1 MANTEGGEKTEPAT
15 PKKRR
20 EARQNGQVMKSQEV
34 NTAVILLVLFFT
46 LQLMG
51 LDIIKRMAAFI
62 TTFISPETM
71 TKPIS
76 AVDVLPLL
84 MDVIYEFMLTILPFL
99 AIALFIGV
107 LINVLQVGFLF
118 TTKPLK
124 PKLSKLNPI
133 NGLKN
138 LFFSL
143 NSLVELAKS
152 AVKVA
157 ILASIVYG
165 EYVRNM
171 TFFIQMMRL
180 DIITSAKKIFEII
193 FSLAFQV
200 GLAFAIMAAFDYIYQ
215 HWKFEKDMRM
225 SKQEIKEEW
234 KQAEGSPEAKSKIKQ
249 KQREMSMMRMMQAVP
264 QADVVIT
271 NPTQYAVALEYD
283 DAGPRA
289 PKVVAKG
296 KDFVAAKIKEIAIEA
311 GVEIVENK
319 PVAQAL
325 YVYCEVGDE
334 IPADM
339 YQAIAEIL
347 AYVYRLKNNP
357 ARRRASV

>member
-20 EARQNGQVMKSQEV
+20 EARMNGQVLKSNEV
-34 NTAVILLVLFFT
+34 NTAVILIVMFFT
-46 LQLMG
+46 LQTMG
-51 LDIIKRMAAFI
+51 LDIIKSMASFI
-62 TTFISPETM
+62 TYFLSPDIFTR
-71 TKPIS
+71 KLS
-76 AVDVLPLL
+76 AVDVPPLF
-84 MDVIYEFMLTILPFL
+84 MDVIYEFMIMILPIL

-107 LINVLQVGFLF
+107 VINILQIGFLF

-124 PKLSKLNPI
+124 PKLSKLNPLH
-133 NGLKN
+133 GLKN

-143 NSLVELAKS
+143 NSLFELAKS
-152 AVKVA
+152 TVKVA
-157 ILASIVYG
+157 ILGAIIYG
-165 EYVRNM
+165 EYTRNM
-171 TFFIQMMRL
+171 PFFVQMMRM
-180 DIITSAKKIFEII
+180 DIITSAKRIFEMI

-200 GLAFAIMAAFDYIYQ
+200 GLAFSVMAAFDYLYQ
-215 HWKFEKDMRM
+215 RWKFEKDMRM
-225 SKQEIKEEW
+225 SKQEVKEEW
-234 KQAEGSPEAKSKIKQ
+234 KQSEGNPEIKGKIKQ
-249 KQREMSMMRMMQAVP
+249 KQREMSMMRMMQSVP

-271 NPTQYAVALEYD
+271 NPTEYAVALEYD
-283 DAGPRA
+283 DSSPRA
-289 PKVVAKG
+289 PKVIAKG
-296 KDFVAAKIKEIAIEA
+296 KDFVAARIKEIAREA

-357 ARRRASV
+357 ARRRA

>member
-1 MANTEGGEKTEPAT
+1 MANNEGGEKTEPAT
-15 PKKRR
+15 PKRRR
-20 EARQNGQVMKSQEV
+20 EARQNGQVLKSQEV
-34 NTAVILLVLFFT
+34 NTAVILIVMFFT
-46 LQLMG
+46 LQMMG

-62 TTFISPETM
+62 TTFLSPETM
-71 TKPIS
+71 LRKVT
-76 AVDVLPLL
+76 AVDVPPLF
-84 MDVIYEFMLTILPFL
+84 MDVIYEFILTVMPILL
-99 AIALFIGV
+99 IALFIGV
-107 LINVLQVGFLF
+107 LINILQVGFLF
-118 TTKPLK
+118 TTKPLR

-133 NGLKN
+133 SGLKN

-143 NSLVELAKS
+143 NSLFELAKS
-152 AVKVA
+152 TVKVT
-157 ILASIVYG
+157 ILAFIIYG
-165 EYVRNM
+165 EYIRNM
-171 TFFIQMMRL
+171 PFFTMMMRM
-180 DIITSAKKIFEII
+180 DIISSAKKIFEMI

-200 GLAFAIMAAFDYIYQ
+200 GLAFAVMAAFDYLYQ
-215 HWKFEKDMRM
+215 RWKFEKDLKM
-225 SKQEIKEEW
+225 SKQEVKDEW
-234 KQAEGSPEAKSKIKQ
+234 KQSEGNPEIKGKIKQ

-283 DAGPRA
+283 DSGPRA
-289 PKVVAKG
+289 PKVIAKG
-296 KDFVAAKIKEIAIEA
+296 KDFVAARIKEIAIEA

-357 ARRRASV
+357 TRRRA

>member
-15 PKKRR
+15 PKRRR
-20 EARQNGQVMKSQEV
+20 EARSNGQVLKSQEV
-34 NTAVILLVLFFT
+34 NTAVILIVMFFT

-51 LDIIKRMAAFI
+51 LDIIKRLAGFI
-62 TTFISPETM
+62 TAFISPETM
-71 TKPIS
+71 TRQVT
-76 AVDVLPLL
+76 AVDVPP
-84 MDVIYEFMLTILPFL
+84 MFMSVIYEFMMTILPFL
-99 AIALFIGV
+99 MIALFIGV
-107 LINVLQVGFLF
+107 LINILQVGFLF
-118 TTKPLK
+118 TTKPLR
-124 PKLSKLNPI
+124 PKLSKLNPLP
-133 NGLKN
+133 GLKN
-138 LFFSL
+138 MLFSL
-143 NSLVELAKS
+143 HSLFELAKS
-152 AVKVA
+152 CVKIA
-157 ILASIVYG
+157 ILGVIVYS
-165 EYVRNM
+165 EYIRNM
-171 TFFIQMMRL
+171 SFFTMMMRI
-180 DIITSAKKIFEII
+180 DIISSAKKIFEMI

-200 GLAFAIMAAFDYIYQ
+200 GLAFSIMAVFDYLYQ
-215 HWKFEKDMRM
+215 RWKFEKDLKM
-225 SKQEIKEEW
+225 SKQEIKDEW
-234 KQAEGSPEAKSKIKQ
+234 KQSEGNPEIKGKIKQ

-283 DAGPRA
+283 DSSPRA
-289 PKVVAKG
+289 PKVIAKG
-296 KDFVAAKIKEIAIEA
+296 KDFVAARIKEIAIEA

-357 ARRRASV
+357 ARRRA